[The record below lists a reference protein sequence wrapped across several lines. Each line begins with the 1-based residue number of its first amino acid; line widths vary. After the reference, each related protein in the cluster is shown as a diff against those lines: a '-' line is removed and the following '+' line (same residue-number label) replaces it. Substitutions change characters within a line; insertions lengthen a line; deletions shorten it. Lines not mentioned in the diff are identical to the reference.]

1 MKRKTRFLCSGH
13 PRHIYCLSFFPR
25 PVKNSLSMRKL
36 ISRNTIAVYVV
47 FLYFGICRYSSF
59 FFIVLCLATSTVSYS
74 LVHLFGN
81 EVLGFQL
88 TVTWL
93 TVLLKRNSW
102 SSQPVVFFKSS
113 AVVFNGWWLPLLCIL
128 SCKSFHA
135 VIITKYELEMY
146 QRFDYKFNPSRPAL
160 TWYRDIRGQYLR
172 FL

>member
-1 MKRKTRFLCSGH
+1 MFWPPTAYL
-13 PRHIYCLSFFPR
+13 LSFLFSAAGKKFTFNEEVNKSKYYCSLCCFPLLR
-25 PVKNSLSMRKL
+25 NLS
-36 ISRNTIAVYVV
+36 IFI
-47 FLYFGICRYSSF
+47 FF
-59 FFIVLCLATSTVSYS
+59 FFIVLCLATSTVSCS

-113 AVVFNGWWLPLLCIL
+113 AVVFNGWWLPLLWIL